1 MRNLF
6 TKTEVTPVV
15 PATKTVAKKN
25 EDMLDIL
32 LKLSHTEREA
42 VMKTIKEGNKMVNEL
57 EVIYGKKDKPKSNG
71 LVWMC

>member
-42 VMKTIKEGNKMVNEL
+42 VMKTIKEGNAFIDNL
-57 EVIYGKKDKPKSNG
+57 EVVYGKKDKPKSSG
-71 LVWMC
+71 LVWVC

>member
-6 TKTEVTPVV
+6 TKTEATPIA
-15 PATKTVAKKN
+15 PATKPVAKKN

-32 LKLSHTEREA
+32 LKLSNTERQA
-42 VMKTIKEGNKMVNEL
+42 VMKVIKEGNKLVDDL
-57 EVIYGKKDKPKSNG
+57 EVIYGKKDQPKSSG

>member
-6 TKTEVTPVV
+6 TKTNAVPVT

-42 VMKTIKEGNKMVNEL
+42 VMKTIKEGNKMVDNL
-57 EVIYGKKDKPKSNG
+57 EVVYGKKDKPKTSG
-71 LVWMC
+71 LVWVC

>member
-6 TKTEVTPVV
+6 TKTTPVA

-42 VMKTIKEGNKMVNEL
+42 VMKTIKEGNKMVGEL
-57 EVIYGKKDKPKSNG
+57 EVSYGKKDKPKSNG

>member
-6 TKTEVTPVV
+6 TKTNAVPVA

-42 VMKTIKEGNKMVNEL
+42 VMKTIKEGNKMVDEL
-57 EVIYGKKDKPKSNG
+57 EVIYGKKDKPKSSG
-71 LVWMC
+71 LVWVC

>member
-6 TKTEVTPVV
+6 TKSTPAVAPV
-15 PATKTVAKKN
+15 KTVAKKN

-32 LKLSHTEREA
+32 LKLSHTERAA
-42 VMKTIKEGNKMVNEL
+42 VMKTIKEGNKMVDNL
-57 EVIYGKKDKPKSNG
+57 DVVYGKKEKPKSNG